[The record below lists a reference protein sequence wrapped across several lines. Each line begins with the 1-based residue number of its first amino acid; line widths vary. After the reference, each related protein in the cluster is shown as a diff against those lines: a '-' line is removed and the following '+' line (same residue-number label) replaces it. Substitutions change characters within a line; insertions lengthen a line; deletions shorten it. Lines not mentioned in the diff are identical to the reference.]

1 MLDAAPL
8 SKDHYLDL
16 DGGKFAGTSK
26 ADLDRLF
33 ETLANDPDGNK
44 LVVHFH
50 GGNVSKQEGIAIA
63 CRLETNYRSAGAYPV
78 FFVWHSGIGEVLEGT
93 RAKFAKPLLQLA
105 RGVLTW
111 SALRSLLKLRARHLV
126 GVAHALHRSATRFAT
141 GHSHGVRA
149 TLVEEFLRAFF
160 VADFGGQVWYL
171 MKREIL
177 DAFDPDENTCGGTAF
192 LAGLKKLWEKGHR
205 PRIILIAHS
214 GGSLYICHFLAN
226 AAKHLPDAKF
236 DVIFLAAA
244 VTVDLFQR
252 TLFTHASRIAN
263 FRSFA
268 LKDSLER
275 EDKLIPFIYPRSL
288 LYFMSGVCEQ
298 EDRDANDIGDVPLV
312 GMQRYYTNVRVY
324 QDDDVKAVRSF
335 LQQRKRGV
343 WSVAASDVGLTSN
356 ATTHVGLDDNT
367 LTLASIKHIIMNGF

>member
-1 MLDAAPL
+1 MSDAALL

-26 ADLDRLF
+26 ADLDHLF
-33 ETLANDPDGNK
+33 DTLANDPEGNK

-50 GGNVSKQEGIAIA
+50 GGNVSKQEGMAIA
-63 CRLETNYRSAGAYPV
+63 RRMLPIYRSAGAYPV
-78 FFVWHSGIGEVLEGT
+78 FFIWHSDIGEVLSGT

-111 SALRSLLKLRARHLV
+111 SALRSLLKLRPRHLV
-126 GVAHALHRSATRFAT
+126 GVAHALYRSAKRFAT
-141 GHSHGVRA
+141 GRSHGVRA

-160 VADFGGQVWYL
+160 VADFGGRVWYL

-177 DAFDPDENTCGGTAF
+177 DAFDPDENNCGGTAF
-192 LAGLKKLWEKGHR
+192 LAGLKKLWEKGNR

-214 GGSLYICHFLAN
+214 GGSLYVCHFLVN

-244 VTVDLFQR
+244 VTVELFAK
-252 TLFTHASRIAN
+252 TLAGHGSRIGN

-268 LKDSLER
+268 LKDPVECG
-275 EDKLIPFIYPRSL
+275 DKLIPFIYPRSL

-298 EDRDANDIGDVPLV
+298 EDRDAEDIGDVPLV
-312 GMQRYYTNVRVY
+312 GMQRYCENQRVY
-324 QDDDVKAVRSF
+324 RDQDIETVRAF
-335 LQQRKRGV
+335 LAQPRCAV
-343 WSVAASDVGLTSN
+343 WSVENSGTGLACNT
-356 ATTHVGLDDNT
+356 TTHTGFDENRVTLDN
-367 LTLASIKHIIMNGF
+367 IQHIIRSGF